1 MKKLSFG
8 LRMKRNSLLS
18 DAFSTGSSIMPQKK
32 NPDMAELIRGK
43 VGRATGHLMSMLV
56 TLKGYH
62 LHIIKTYK
70 KIKKV
75 YLTQYVL

>member
-1 MKKLSFG
+1 
-8 LRMKRNSLLS
+8 
-18 DAFSTGSSIMPQKK
+18 MPQKK

-56 TLKGYH
+56 TLKGLPLAYN
-62 LHIIKTYK
+62 KTYK

>member
-1 MKKLSFG
+1 
-8 LRMKRNSLLS
+8 
-18 DAFSTGSSIMPQKK
+18 MPQKK

-43 VGRATGHLMSMLV
+43 VDTGMSMLV